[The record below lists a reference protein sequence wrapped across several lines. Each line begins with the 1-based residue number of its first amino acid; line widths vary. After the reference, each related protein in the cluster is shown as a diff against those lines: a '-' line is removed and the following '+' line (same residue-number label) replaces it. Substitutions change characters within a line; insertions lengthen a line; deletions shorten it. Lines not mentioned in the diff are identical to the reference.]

1 MPHCSE
7 KKPCVLAELLVTKLL
22 MDVWI
27 STLNL
32 PGSLREAFH
41 QKPEDSFDRW
51 AQRPTYGRNPSSS
64 AAISHRAGG
73 ADLRCPVAGAG
84 LRSDGIIPWEEPAC
98 ADIQIDLFC
107 GTGR

>member
-1 MPHCSE
+1 VGRSPKASGFGGRTYTPHSSE

-51 AQRPTYGRNPSSS
+51 AQRPNYAEIPVVVQPSH
-64 AAISHRAGG
+64 IGRAGLTCD
-73 ADLRCPVAGAG
+73 ALLQEQDSVAMG
-84 LRSDGIIPWEEPAC
+84 
-98 ADIQIDLFC
+98 
-107 GTGR
+107 